1 MHEEYNA
8 DGLRVHCA
16 HFTYTRTQKNFESQS
31 FAIKAKA
38 IKVDIPNVNVYM
50 IFDTINRYIRCH
62 GVIVNAGTNNA
73 IRFYKVKS
81 YTLDLYTI
89 RLHRII
95 LKSKTHSYPKGHCQL
110 SFAYTVVPPSAS

>member
-50 IFDTINRYIRCH
+50 IFDNHKQIYQMSWCYCERWHEQCH
-62 GVIVNAGTNNA
+62 
-73 IRFYKVKS
+73 
-81 YTLDLYTI
+81 
-89 RLHRII
+89 
-95 LKSKTHSYPKGHCQL
+95 
-110 SFAYTVVPPSAS
+110 